1 MAADLA
7 APGAGPQ
14 RHTLGTT
21 VPMALRSGPPT
32 RAAAVAGQPL
42 RVGGLTPLTTI
53 DLPGRLAAVVYC
65 QGCPWRCSYCHNPEL
80 LDATAPAALPWP
92 QVLAFL
98 QSRRGLLDGVVFSG
112 GEPTLQAALPAA
124 LAEVR
129 AMGFATGLHTGGMY
143 PERLAAVLPLLDWVG
158 LDVKG
163 PLHAYDGITGAPGSG
178 AKAWESLQHL
188 RASGVAHEC
197 RTTWHAG
204 LFSADDLLALADT
217 LADAGVA
224 HWALQEFRAPGA
236 QAWGLTAGQVAQLGA
251 RFAGFVLRRQ
261 GRAS

>member
-1 MAADLA
+1 MVADLDNPSPGLQRGGPLSRLA
-7 APGAGPQ
+7 A
-14 RHTLGTT
+14 T
-21 VPMALRSGPPT
+21 VAPS
-32 RAAAVAGQPL
+32 L

-53 DLPGRLAAVVYC
+53 DFPGRLAAVVYC

-98 QSRRGLLDGVVFSG
+98 QSRRGLIDGVVFSG

-163 PLHAYDGITGAPGSG
+163 PLHAYDGITGVPGSG
-178 AKAWESLQHL
+178 KRAWESLQL
-188 RASGVAHEC
+188 VVQSGVPYEC
-197 RTTWHAG
+197 RTTWNPA
-204 LFSADDLLALADT
+204 LFDLDALQDLGET
-217 LADAGVA
+217 LVDSGVT
-224 HWALQEFRAPGA
+224 HWALQQCRAPGLA
-236 QAWGLTAGQVAQLGA
+236 ASEGLPPVVETLGE
-251 RFAGFVLRRQ
+251 RFASFSVRR
-261 GRAS
+261 G